1 MNTASRPLP
10 CTALTRPDIFPLI
23 VMQHKGLAL
32 YPGSFDPFTY
42 GHLDIL
48 ERASR
53 LFDRV
58 EITIARNS
66 EKNGFFSTAQRKALI
81 EACTGHLDNVSV
93 VIFDGLLAD
102 HAAKSGA
109 SALVRG
115 LRQVSDFDYE
125 FRMAFANRRLAP
137 QVETVFFM
145 TSEEHALIA
154 ASIVREIHRYGGD
167 VSSFVPEPVLRA
179 MQES

>member
-1 MNTASRPLP
+1 
-10 CTALTRPDIFPLI
+10 
-23 VMQHKGLAL
+23 MQHKGLAL
-32 YPGSFDPFTY
+32 YPGSFDPFTL

-48 ERASR
+48 ERACR

-58 EITIARNS
+58 EVTIARNS
-66 EKNGFFSTAQRKALI
+66 EKNSFFTTAQRKSLI
-81 EACTGHLDNVSV
+81 EDCTIHLDNVDV

-102 HAAKSGA
+102 HAVRSGA

-154 ASIVREIHRYGGD
+154 ASIVREIHRHGGD
-167 VSSFVPEPVLRA
+167 ISSFVPEPVLQAMRA
-179 MQES
+179 S

>member
-1 MNTASRPLP
+1 MDQSKMHRT
-10 CTALTRPDIFPLI
+10 
-23 VMQHKGLAL
+23 GLAL
-32 YPGSFDPFTY
+32 YPGSFDPFTL

-48 ERASR
+48 ERACR

-58 EITIARNS
+58 EVTIARNS
-66 EKNGFFSTAQRKALI
+66 EKSGFFPTDKRKALI
-81 EACTGHLDNVSV
+81 EACSGHLDNVRV
-93 VIFDGLLAD
+93 VVFDGLLAD
-102 HAAKSGA
+102 HAARSGA

-115 LRQVSDFDYE
+115 LRQVADFDYE

-137 QVETVFFM
+137 QVETVFLM
-145 TSEEHALIA
+145 PSEEHALIT

-179 MQES
+179 MRND